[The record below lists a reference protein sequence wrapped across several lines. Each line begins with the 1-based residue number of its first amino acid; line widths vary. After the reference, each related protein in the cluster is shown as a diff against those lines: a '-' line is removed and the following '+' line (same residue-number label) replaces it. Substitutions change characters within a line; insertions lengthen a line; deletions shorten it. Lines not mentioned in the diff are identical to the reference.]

1 MNFDIFKAL
10 NHAQSIIGEDVSIEV
25 CSKPYGGRGSVEVRI
40 IDRASVPS
48 RAATF
53 VIQKHELESDAA
65 TMAFNI
71 KFHRALIS
79 IEELSEC

>member
-53 VIQKHELESDAA
+53 VIQKHELELLKASHH
-65 TMAFNI
+65 N
-71 KFHRALIS
+71 FHCSHRVCQRESL
-79 IEELSEC
+79 